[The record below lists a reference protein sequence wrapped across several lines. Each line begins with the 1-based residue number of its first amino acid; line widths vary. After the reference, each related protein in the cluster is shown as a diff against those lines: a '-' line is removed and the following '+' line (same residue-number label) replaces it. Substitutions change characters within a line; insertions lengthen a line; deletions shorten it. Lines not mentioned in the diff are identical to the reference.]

1 VTPHLVR
8 LALGSAH
15 RVVVPAS
22 LLAGGILVTLADLV
36 ARTAMAPRQLPVG
49 ALTALV
55 GVPLFLVLMRRERRI
70 A

>member
-8 LALGSAH
+8 LALGSDH
-15 RVVVPAS
+15 RILLPAS
-22 LLAGGILVTLADLV
+22 ALAGGVLLMIADLV
-36 ARTAMAPRQLPVG
+36 SRVALAPRQLPVG

-55 GVPLFLVLMRRERRI
+55 GVPLFLLLMQRQR